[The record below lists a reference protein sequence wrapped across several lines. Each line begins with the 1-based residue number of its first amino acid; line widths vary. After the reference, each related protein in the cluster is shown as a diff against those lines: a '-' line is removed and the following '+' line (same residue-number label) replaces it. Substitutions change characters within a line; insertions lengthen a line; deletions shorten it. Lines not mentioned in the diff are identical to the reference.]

1 MNAAPAT
8 PALANAA
15 QRGSHCVQR
24 LVPHRTPTL
33 KQITSENLA
42 LAIAAAWQIF
52 PYETHAEGFWPE
64 VAYKMAIEHQ
74 NPRFQYYLASDGE
87 TLVGISGHY
96 PPEDGQPQ
104 IWLGWFG
111 VLPSE
116 RRKGYGAEILK
127 ATAEIICGF
136 GMEELNLYSGD
147 REEECDA
154 HRLYLRLGFEQ
165 TGRGEVDGDPVLY
178 FKTKLPL
185 GASAEMGNDKA
196 EARRQKPTEQP

>member
-1 MNAAPAT
+1 MNAAPTT
-8 PALANAA
+8 PALANDA
-15 QRGSHCVQR
+15 QRGSHWQQR
-24 LVPHRTPTL
+24 LVPHRTINLSP
-33 KQITSENLA
+33 ITSENLA
-42 LAIAAAWQIF
+42 RAIAAAWQIF

-64 VAYKMAIEHQ
+64 VAYNMAIAEQ
-74 NPRFQYYLASDGE
+74 DPQFKYYLATDGE
-87 TLVGISGHY
+87 TLVGITGHY

-116 RRKGYGAEILK
+116 RRKGYGVKILN
-127 ATAEIICGF
+127 ATAEIIAGF
-136 GMEELNLYSGD
+136 GMAELNLYSGD
-147 REEECDA
+147 RQEERSA

-185 GASAEMGNDKA
+185 GASAEMGNA
-196 EARRQKPTEQP
+196 ALSEAAGEETSK